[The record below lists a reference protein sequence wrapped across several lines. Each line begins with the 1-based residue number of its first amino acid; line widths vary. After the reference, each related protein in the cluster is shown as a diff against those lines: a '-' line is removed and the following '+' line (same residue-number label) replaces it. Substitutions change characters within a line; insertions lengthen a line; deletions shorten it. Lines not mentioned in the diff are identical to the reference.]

1 MELDGR
7 GVINACAPAVLSL
20 KQFSIIYIIYN
31 CSNCL
36 WHQPKFFMNYVTQDY
51 LTSSDCF
58 LVCHAWNVPQ
68 PSGCGFRLFALQN
81 LKFASALHDSWN
93 TEKSN
98 LSSLSFSVRWCVW
111 TSLTLCWTSSWWMPL
126 KTWRAHP
133 HLWWLCWGIAG
144 SPTALK
150 RRLINCTW
158 THCTVLYT
166 FCVANERTV
175 CFYFFK
181 ALATACWSVL
191 KAKRRLLMVS
201 WLAITCWKCCQASI
215 YLTPQ
220 FVSLHRFPTASSP
233 TSMPY
238 QKMLAQF

>member
-1 MELDGR
+1 MTPTKVFYELCNTGLLNIKWLFFS
-7 GVINACAPAVLSL
+7 VSCMKCAPT
-20 KQFSIIYIIYN
+20 
-31 CSNCL
+31 L
-36 WHQPKFFMNYVTQDY
+36 WLWVQTF
-51 LTSSDCF
+51 CF
-58 LVCHAWNVPQ
+58 AKLC
-68 PSGCGFRLFALQN
+68 

-98 LSSLSFSVRWCVW
+98 LSSLFFFSIRWCVW

-133 HLWWLCWGIAG
+133 HLWWLCWGTAG

-158 THCTVLYT
+158 THCTILYT
-166 FCVANERTV
+166 FCVANERTA

-238 QKMLAQF
+238 QNM